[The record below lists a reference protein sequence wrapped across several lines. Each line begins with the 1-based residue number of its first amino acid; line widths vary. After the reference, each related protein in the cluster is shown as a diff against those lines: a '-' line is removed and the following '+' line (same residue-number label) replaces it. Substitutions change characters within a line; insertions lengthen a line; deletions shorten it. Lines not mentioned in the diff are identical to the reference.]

1 LSFGECIFCQI
12 VAGESPA
19 SVIYRDDRIIAFMD
33 IRPVN
38 PDHLRVIPIAHATY
52 LYHLDEQ
59 TGMKMFNVS
68 HRLAQAVRDSDV
80 SSEGVNLFLADG
92 VAAGQEVFHVHMHV
106 ISPFEDDQMIVTAE
120 RGTPPYRPKL
130 DDVAGDIRGH
140 L

>member
-1 LSFGECIFCQI
+1 
-12 VAGESPA
+12 
-19 SVIYRDDRIIAFMD
+19 M
-33 IRPVN
+33 
-38 PDHLRVIPIAHATY
+38 RV
-52 LYHLDEQ
+52 
-59 TGMKMFNVS
+59 FNVS

-106 ISPFEDDQMIVTAE
+106 IPTFEGAQMIVTVE
-120 RGTPPYRPKL
+120 WGTPPSRPKL